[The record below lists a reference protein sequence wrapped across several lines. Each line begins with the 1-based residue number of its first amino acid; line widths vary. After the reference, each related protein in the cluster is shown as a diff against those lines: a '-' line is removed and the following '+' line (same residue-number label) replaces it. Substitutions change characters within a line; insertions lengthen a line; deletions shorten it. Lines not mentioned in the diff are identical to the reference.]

1 LADVFSYAIMQ
12 KPVAFAAHIIALEGE
27 GTERVITNLLGNA
40 ARQGDG
46 LSVVQHRMG
55 DEIAA

>member
-1 LADVFSYAIMQ
+1 MMQ